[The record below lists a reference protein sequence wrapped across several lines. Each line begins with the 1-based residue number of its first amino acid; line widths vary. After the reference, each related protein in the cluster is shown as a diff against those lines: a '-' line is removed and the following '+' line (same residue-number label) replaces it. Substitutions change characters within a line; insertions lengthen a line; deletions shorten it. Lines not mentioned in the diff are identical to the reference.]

1 MGAFQLETIE
11 PPELAIQTAVPD
23 LDHEE
28 REAIRA
34 AAYASGFQDGVD
46 VTRTGMLDAQNSLL
60 AVIRETVEDKRF
72 DMERANATAEAAMLG
87 YLEAIADTMVPGL
100 LSVHFNEILMLRT
113 KEVLSRALAGETT
126 LVVAADSL
134 DEISELVEEFGL
146 DLKVT
151 SNEDFE
157 PGKVEFHWANGIDR
171 LDLAA
176 AGKEISKIT
185 AAYAAAV
192 KEDDDERRRQLG

>member
-1 MGAFQLETIE
+1 MGAFQLEIIE
-11 PPELAIQTAVPD
+11 PPELAVQSAQPD

-34 AAYASGFQDGVD
+34 AAYANGFQDGVD
-46 VTRTGMLDAQNSLL
+46 VTRSGLIEAQNSLL
-60 AVIRETVEDKRF
+60 AAIRETVEDQRF

-126 LVVAADSL
+126 LVVAKDNFEDVS
-134 DEISELVEEFGL
+134 DLVTEFDL

-151 SNEDFE
+151 ADEAFE

-171 LDLAA
+171 IDLAA
-176 AGKEISKIT
+176 ARKEISKIT